1 MYAATE
7 KTSGIGITVTTKVNS
22 SPLSWLAPKT
32 EAEKKII
39 SDNMKER
46 QQRIGMDNFPIY
58 LFNLMI
64 DEMCKNG

>member
-7 KTSGIGITVTTKVNS
+7 KTADIEITATTKVNS

-46 QQRIGMDNFPIY
+46 QQRIGMDM
-58 LFNLMI
+58 LSDLWRSM
-64 DEMCKNG
+64 ENGMQF